1 MRTIRTST
9 KLRKSDAR
17 RLMKGG
23 YEIGYIETVHTDG
36 GEHSTIVWSRPAR
49 DDDFPE
55 HEVPY

>member
-9 KLRKSDAR
+9 NLRKCDAR

-23 YEIGYIETVHTDG
+23 YEIDYIETLHTDG

-49 DDDFPE
+49 PDDFPE
-55 HEVPY
+55 DEIPY